1 MVSVTV
7 PGPTPICVYL
17 GEDITSSV
25 DPFSHLIGFKDTSD
39 VIVAVS
45 ITVDPYTTLPDSVV
59 SVTVIEP
66 E

>member
-7 PGPTPICVYL
+7 PGPTPFCVYL
-17 GEDITSSV
+17 GEAITSSV
-25 DPFSHLIGFKDTSD
+25 DPFSHLIGFKGTSD

-45 ITVDPYTTLPDSVV
+45 ITADPYTTLPDCVV